1 MDQEPPLQNAF
12 VGAAGSETAP
22 TNVFLGAAGSK
33 TAPTNHPVYIY
44 EGARVLS
51 SFGRSLLLR
60 RRQAAPPTPAR
71 APSPPT
77 PARATSPHPCAPSP
91 PPRACSFPTP
101 TRLLLPA
108 LGFLTPPPT
117 PARSPVVGPAR
128 GVSPVQDS
136 PCGEFPL
143 CRSPTPGPATALFR
157 EVVDG
162 RLQPVRVAGT
172 SSPASTSPRHISIC
186 WRS

>member
-1 MDQEPPLQNAF
+1 MDQEPPLQICRGGWIRNR
-12 VGAAGSETAP
+12 P
-22 TNVFLGAAGSK
+22 TNAFLGAAGSK

-77 PARATSPHPCAPSP
+77 PARATSPHPHAPSS
-91 PPRACSFPTP
+91 PPRSCSFPTP
-101 TRLLLPA
+101 ARLLLPA

-117 PARSPVVGPAR
+117 PARSPVVGPRRPASPGQPVR
-128 GVSPVQDS
+128 GVSPVQ
-136 PCGEFPL
+136 
-143 CRSPTPGPATALFR
+143 
-157 EVVDG
+157 
-162 RLQPVRVAGT
+162 VARPRT
-172 SSPASTSPRHISIC
+172 CYSSVSRGG
-186 WRS
+186 